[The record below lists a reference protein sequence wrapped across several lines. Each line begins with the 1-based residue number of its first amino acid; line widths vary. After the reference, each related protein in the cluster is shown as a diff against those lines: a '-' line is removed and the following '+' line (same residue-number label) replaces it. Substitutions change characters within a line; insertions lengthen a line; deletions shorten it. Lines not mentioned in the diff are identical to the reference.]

1 MNEDVQIM
9 FRSVCKERKMELVQ
23 LHSWDGILIYFNM
36 VSFAEHSSISPT
48 TTIAMAEQTPQS

>member
-1 MNEDVQIM
+1 
-9 FRSVCKERKMELVQ
+9 MELVQ